1 VQVEE
6 NGNSIGSALGD
17 LASMFELKTAAT
29 TEIEILRSR
38 MILGPTVDAV
48 HLDIDAK
55 PTYFPLFG
63 RFLASRVPAPVD
75 GAPRL
80 NMPSFA
86 WGNEV
91 IDVTQMEVPSQ
102 YNGRIWTVTA
112 LPNGQY
118 SLRSPD
124 DEPVVDHCDV
134 ARVCRATVPGGVVTV
149 TVERLVG

>member
-1 VQVEE
+1 
-6 NGNSIGSALGD
+6 
-17 LASMFELKTAAT
+17 
-29 TEIEILRSR
+29 
-38 MILGPTVDAV
+38 
-48 HLDIDAK
+48 
-55 PTYFPLFG
+55 
-63 RFLASRVPAPVD
+63 
-75 GAPRL
+75 
-80 NMPSFA
+80 MPSFA

-149 TVERLVG
+149 